1 MSEIM
6 LENNEIQQTIERL
19 NPQQEQAV
27 TAGNGQILVIA
38 GPGSG
43 KTRVLTQRIVYLM
56 RTMGIRPYNI
66 LAVTFTN
73 KAAKE
78 MVTRIEATLGE
89 TVQGSMWIGTF
100 HAVCARILRRE
111 AGALPFDSNFVIMD
125 SDDQLSLI
133 KRIIKDLN
141 IDEKSFKPNALHNAI
156 SNCKNELQF
165 PNDVP
170 RSNYREETLFRVY
183 ERYQRELLAANS
195 LDFDD
200 LLIWTHKLLSDNPQ
214 IRDNYRRRFHHILV
228 DEFQDTNTVQY
239 QLLKLLAGPNG
250 NLFAVGDED
259 QSIYRWRGA
268 DYRNILQFEKDYP
281 NCQKILLEQNYRSV
295 QNVLD
300 AAGSVIDR
308 NKNRT
313 PKKLFSDRGAGEL
326 IGLYEAEDDRDE
338 ARFVADTIQQLIQN
352 GNAKGG
358 DFAVLYRTNAQSRMF
373 EEAFLHR
380 GMSYRLVGAQ
390 RFYGRREVK
399 DMIAY
404 LRLVFNPQDQ
414 ISLNRVINVPTR
426 GIGAKAQENLNLAA
440 YESQKSAGEVLLDL
454 GRLGPESVYWPE
466 MGRSALTLADF
477 GAKLMGWQEQMN
489 NDPSIVNLMDRII
502 RETGYQS
509 WLEADNDGEDDRWD
523 NVEELRNM
531 AYEYE
536 ERGISEFL
544 QNLALVSDQD
554 TVSDN
559 PDCPTLMT
567 LHAVKGLEFNRV
579 FIIGLDDGVLPHS
592 RSFDDPEEMAEERRL
607 FYVGITR
614 AKNSLTLV
622 RAEQRMSYGQIDG
635 MIRSRFLNDIPQ
647 ELIRPLNDRASSRN
661 SRSSSQRASRWEN
674 NPSWS
679 RGVFSAS
686 SSGTSTYTRSNDPI
700 RRTGSAISTKPPVS
714 RSTANDKAETEFHA
728 LDKVRHNSWGEGTVL
743 EAKIEGGDEILT
755 IQFKSVGLKKVIAG
769 MTKLV
774 KLNKPLS

>member
-1 MSEIM
+1 MSEI
-6 LENNEIQQTIERL
+6 LFENNYKPETIEGL

-43 KTRVLTQRIVYLM
+43 TTRVLTQRIVYLM
-56 RTMGIRPYNI
+56 CTMGIRPYHI

-89 TVQGSMWIGTF
+89 NVQGSMWIGTF

-111 AGALPFDSNFVIMD
+111 AGAMPFDSNFVIMD
-125 SDDQLSLI
+125 TDDQLSLI
-133 KRIIKDLN
+133 KRIVKELN

-156 SNCKNELQF
+156 SGAKNELQF
-165 PNDVP
+165 PEDFP
-170 RSNYREETLFRVY
+170 RSNYREETLYRVY
-183 ERYQRELLAANS
+183 ERYQRELLSSNS

-200 LLIWTHKLLSDNPQ
+200 LLLWTHKLLSDNPQ

-239 QLLKLLAGPNG
+239 QLLKLLAGPDG

-281 NCQKILLEQNYRSV
+281 KCQKILLEQNYRSV

-300 AAGSVIDR
+300 AAGGVIDR

-313 PKKLFSDRGAGEL
+313 PKKLFSDRGSGEL

-338 ARFVADTIQQLIQN
+338 ARFVADNIKQLIEN

-358 DFAVLYRTNAQSRMF
+358 DFAVLYRTNAQSRLF
-373 EEAFLHR
+373 EDAFLYR
-380 GMSYRLVGAQ
+380 GMAYRLVGAQ

-399 DMIAY
+399 DIIAY
-404 LRLVFNPQDQ
+404 LRLVFNPHDQ

-426 GIGAKAQENLNLAA
+426 GIGAKAQENLNLTA
-440 YESQKSAGEVLLDL
+440 YESQKSAGEVLLNL
-454 GRLGPESVYWPE
+454 GQLGPESVYWPE
-466 MGRSALTLADF
+466 MGRSALNLADF
-477 GAKLMGWQEQMN
+477 GAKLLGWREQMN
-489 NDPSIVNLMDRII
+489 SDPSIVNLMDRII
-502 RETGYQS
+502 RETGYQA
-509 WLEADNDGEDDRWD
+509 WLEADKEIGEDDRWD
-523 NVEELRNM
+523 NVEELRKM
-531 AYEYE
+531 AYDYE

-554 TVSDN
+554 TVSEN

-579 FIIGLDDGVLPHS
+579 YIIGLDDGILPHS

-622 RAEQRMSYGQIDG
+622 RAEQRMSYGQTES
-635 MIRSRFLNDIPQ
+635 MIRSRFINDIPQ
-647 ELIRPLNDRASSRN
+647 ELIRPLSDRTATRMSRA
-661 SRSSSQRASRWEN
+661 SSQRASRWEN

-679 RGVFSAS
+679 RGLYSAA
-686 SSGTSTYTRSNDPI
+686 SSGTSTYTSSREPI
-700 RRTGSAISTKPPVS
+700 RRTGSTITTKP
-714 RSTANDKAETEFHA
+714 TAAKSEPKEAAQTEFHA
-728 LDKVRHNSWGEGTVL
+728 LDKVRHSSWGEGTVL
-743 EAKIEGGDEILT
+743 ESKIEGNDEIVT

-774 KLNKPLS
+774 KLSKPM

>member
-1 MSEIM
+1 M
-6 LENNEIQQTIERL
+6 ENIERL

-78 MVTRIEATLGE
+78 MVTRIEGTLGE
-89 TVQGSMWIGTF
+89 SVQGSMWIGTF
-100 HAVCARILRRE
+100 HAICARILRRE

-125 SDDQLSLI
+125 TDDQLSLV

-141 IDEKSFKPNALHNAI
+141 IDEKSFRPNALHNAI
-156 SNCKNELQF
+156 SSAKNELQF
-165 PNDVP
+165 PEDFP
-170 RSNYREETLFRVY
+170 RSNYREETVYRVY
-183 ERYQRELLAANS
+183 ERYQRELLASNS

-200 LLIWTHKLLSDNPQ
+200 LLLWTHRLLSENPQ
-214 IRDNYRRRFHHILV
+214 IRENYARRFHHILV

-239 QLLKLLAGPNG
+239 QLLKLLAGSNG

-300 AAGSVIDR
+300 AAGGVIDR

-313 PKKLFSDRGAGEL
+313 PKKLFSDRGSGEL
-326 IGLYEAEDDRDE
+326 IGLYEADDDRDE
-338 ARFVADTIQQLIQN
+338 ARFVADTISQLIQN
-352 GNAKGG
+352 GNARGG

-380 GMSYRLVGAQ
+380 GMAYRLVGAQ

-404 LRLVFNPQDQ
+404 LRLVFNPHDQ
-414 ISLNRVINVPTR
+414 ISLNRIINVPTR
-426 GIGAKAQENLNLAA
+426 GIGAKAQANLNLAA
-440 YESQKSAGEVLLDL
+440 YESQRSAGQVLLDL
-454 GRLGPESVYWPE
+454 GRLGPESVFWPE
-466 MGRSALTLADF
+466 MGRSALGIADF
-477 GAKLMGWQEQMN
+477 GAKLIGWQEQMN
-489 NDPSIVNLMDRII
+489 SDPSIVNLMDRII

-509 WLEADNDGEDDRWD
+509 WLEADSDGDEDRWE
-523 NVEELRNM
+523 NVEELRKM

-554 TVSDN
+554 TVSEN

-579 FIIGLDDGVLPHS
+579 FIIGLDDGILPHS

-614 AKNSLTLV
+614 ARNSLTLV
-622 RAEQRMSYGQIDG
+622 RAEQRMSYGQIDA

-647 ELIRPLNDRASSRN
+647 ELIRPLGDRSASRVSSRG
-661 SRSSSQRASRWEN
+661 SSQRTSRWEN
-674 NPSWS
+674 NPGWS
-679 RGVFSAS
+679 KGVYSAA
-686 SSGTSTYTRSNDPI
+686 SSGTSTYTRSADPI
-700 RRTGSAISTKPPVS
+700 RRTGASISTKPASSAKPAAAEN
-714 RSTANDKAETEFHA
+714 TETEFHA

-743 EAKIEGGDEILT
+743 ESKIEGGDEIVT
-755 IQFKSVGLKKVIAG
+755 IQFKSVGLKKVVAG

-774 KLNKPLS
+774 RLNKPL

>member
-1 MSEIM
+1 M
-6 LENNEIQQTIERL
+6 ENTERL

-56 RTMGIRPYNI
+56 RTMGVRPYNI

-78 MVTRIEATLGE
+78 MVTRIEGTLGE

-125 SDDQLSLI
+125 TDDQQSLI

-141 IDEKSFKPNALHNAI
+141 IDEKSFRPNALHNAI

-165 PNDVP
+165 PNDIA
-170 RSNYREETLFRVY
+170 RSNYREETVYRVY
-183 ERYQRELLAANS
+183 ERYQRELLASNS

-200 LLIWTHKLLSDNPQ
+200 LLLWTHKLLSENPQ

-239 QLLKLLAGPNG
+239 QLLKLLAGPDG

-300 AAGSVIDR
+300 AAGGVIDR

-313 PKKLFSDRGAGEL
+313 PKKLFSDRGSGEL

-338 ARFVADTIQQLIQN
+338 ARFVADTIQQLIRN

-373 EEAFLHR
+373 EEAFLNR
-380 GMSYRLVGAQ
+380 GMAYRLVGAQ

-404 LRLVFNPQDQ
+404 LRLVFNPHDQ

-426 GIGAKAQENLNLAA
+426 GIGAKAQANLNLAA
-440 YESQKSAGEVLLDL
+440 YESQKSTGEVLLEL

-466 MGRSALTLADF
+466 MGRSALPIADF
-477 GAKLMGWQEQMN
+477 GAKLLGWRDQMN
-489 NDPSIVNLMDRII
+489 SDPSIVALMDRII

-509 WLEADNDGEDDRWD
+509 WLEADNDGEEDRWD
-523 NVEELRNM
+523 NIEELRKM

-554 TVSDN
+554 TVSEN

-579 FIIGLDDGVLPHS
+579 FIIGLDDGILPHS

-614 AKNSLTLV
+614 ARNSLTLV
-622 RAEQRMSYGQIDG
+622 RAEQRMSYGQIDV
-635 MIRSRFLNDIPQ
+635 MIRSRFINDIPQ
-647 ELIRPLNDRASSRN
+647 ELIRPLNDNTSP
-661 SRSSSQRASRWEN
+661 RSYRTASQRASRWEN
-674 NPSWS
+674 TPSWS
-679 RGVFSAS
+679 RGMSSAA
-686 SSGTSTYTRSNDPI
+686 SSGTSTYTRSSEPI
-700 RRTGSAISTKPPVS
+700 RRTGSAITTKPPAAKAS
-714 RSTANDKAETEFHA
+714 SKAEVKTEFHA

-743 EAKIEGGDEILT
+743 ESRIEGDDEIVT

-774 KLNKPLS
+774 KLSKPIS

>member
-1 MSEIM
+1 MENSEH
-6 LENNEIQQTIERL
+6 L
-19 NPQQEQAV
+19 NPQQNEAV

-78 MVTRIEATLGE
+78 MVTRIEDSLGE

-125 SDDQLSLI
+125 TDDQLSLI
-133 KRIIKDLN
+133 KRIVKDLN
-141 IDEKSFKPNALHNAI
+141 IDEKSFRPNSLHNEI
-156 SNCKNELQF
+156 SSAKNELRY
-165 PNDVP
+165 PEDMP
-170 RSNYREETLFRVY
+170 RGNYREETVYRVY
-183 ERYQRELLAANS
+183 EKYQKELLESNS
-195 LDFDD
+195 VDFDD
-200 LLIWTHKLLSDNPQ
+200 LLLWTHKLLTDNPQ
-214 IRDNYRRRFHHILV
+214 IRDNYRRRFHHVLV
-228 DEFQDTNTVQY
+228 DEFQDTNMVQY
-239 QLLKLLAGPNG
+239 QMLKLLAGPDG

-268 DYRNILQFEKDYP
+268 DYRNVLQFEKDYP
-281 NCQKILLEQNYRSV
+281 NCQKILLEQNYRST

-300 AAGSVIDR
+300 AAGGVISR

-313 PKKLFSDRGAGEL
+313 PKKLFTDRGSGEL
-326 IGLYEAEDDRDE
+326 INLYEAEDDRDE
-338 ARFVADTIQQLIQN
+338 ARFVADTISDLIHN

-373 EEAFLHR
+373 EEAF
-380 GMSYRLVGAQ
+380 MSRRMAYRLVGAQ

-404 LRLVFNPQDQ
+404 LRLVYNPHDQ
-414 ISLNRVINVPTR
+414 ISLLRVINVPTR
-426 GIGAKAQENLNLAA
+426 GIGAKAVDNLNLAA
-440 YESQKSAGEVLLDL
+440 FETQKSAGEILLDL

-466 MGRSALTLADF
+466 MGRSALPLADF
-477 GAKLMGWQEQMN
+477 GAKLLVWREQMN
-489 NDPSIVNLMDRII
+489 SDPSIVNLMDRII
-502 RETGYQS
+502 RETGYQQ
-509 WLEADNDGEDDRWD
+509 WLEADKDIDQDRWE
-523 NVEELRNM
+523 NVEELRKI
-531 AYEYE
+531 AFDYE
-536 ERGISEFL
+536 ERGLSEFL

-554 TVSDN
+554 TVAES

-579 FIIGLDDGVLPHS
+579 FIIGLDDGILPHS

-614 AKNSLTLV
+614 ARNSLTLV
-622 RAEQRMSYGQIDG
+622 RAEQRYSYGQVDS
-635 MIRSRFLNDIPQ
+635 MIRSRFLNDIPE
-647 ELIRPLNDRASSRN
+647 ELIRDISGKPSRTVRRP
-661 SRSSSQRASRWEN
+661 SASRWEN

-679 RGVFSAS
+679 RGMYSAA
-686 SSGTSTYTRSNDPI
+686 SSGTSTYTRSSEPI
-700 RRTGSAISTKPPVS
+700 RRTGSAISTKPAAGKVTLPSSAKPAQKSDV
-714 RSTANDKAETEFHA
+714 KQEFFP

-743 EAKIEGGDEILT
+743 ESRIEGNDEIVT

-774 KLNKPLS
+774 RLNSH

>member
-1 MSEIM
+1 METY
-6 LENNEIQQTIERL
+6 ENL
-19 NPQQEQAV
+19 NPQQQKAV
-27 TAGNGQILVIA
+27 TAGSGQILVIA

-56 RTMGIRPYNI
+56 RTMGVRPYNI

-78 MVTRIEATLGE
+78 MLTRIEDSLGE

-100 HAVCARILRRE
+100 HSVCARILRRE

-125 SDDQLSLI
+125 TDDQQSLI
-133 KRIIKDLN
+133 KRIVRDLN
-141 IDEKSFKPNALHNAI
+141 IDEKTFRPNALHNAI
-156 SNCKNELQF
+156 SAAKNELQF
-165 PNDVP
+165 PGDMP
-170 RSNYREETLFRVY
+170 RSNYREETVYRVY
-183 ERYQRELLAANS
+183 EKYQKELLESNS
-195 LDFDD
+195 VDFDD
-200 LLIWTHKLLSDNPQ
+200 LLLWTHKLLTDNPQ
-214 IRDNYRRRFHHILV
+214 IRENYGRRFHHILV

-239 QLLKLLAGPNG
+239 QLLKLLASVNG

-281 NCQKILLEQNYRSV
+281 NCEKILLEQNYRSV

-300 AAGSVIDR
+300 AAGGVIDR

-313 PKKLFSDRGAGEL
+313 PKKLFSDRGSGEL

-338 ARFVADTIQQLIQN
+338 ARFVADTIREMVRN

-358 DFAVLYRTNAQSRMF
+358 DFAVLYRTNAQSRLF
-373 EEAFLHR
+373 EDAFLYR
-380 GMSYRLVGAQ
+380 GMAYRLVGAQ

-399 DMIAY
+399 DIIAY
-404 LRLVFNPQDQ
+404 LRLTFNPHDQ
-414 ISLNRVINVPTR
+414 ISLTRIINVPTR
-426 GIGAKAQENLNLAA
+426 GIGAKAVANLNLAA
-440 YESQKSAGEVLLDL
+440 FETQRSAGEILLDL

-466 MGRSALTLADF
+466 MGRSALPIADF
-477 GAKLMGWQEQMN
+477 GAKLLGWQEQMN
-489 NDPSIVNLMDRII
+489 SDPSIVNLMDRII
-502 RETGYQS
+502 RETGYQA
-509 WLEADNDGEDDRWD
+509 WLEADSEKDDDRWE

-531 AYEYE
+531 AFEYE
-536 ERGISEFL
+536 ERGLSDFL

-554 TVSDN
+554 TVAEN

-567 LHAVKGLEFNRV
+567 LHAVKGLEFSRV
-579 FIIGLDDGVLPHS
+579 FIIGLDDGILPHS

-622 RAEQRMSYGQIDG
+622 RAEQRFSYGEVNS
-635 MIRSRFLNDIPQ
+635 MIRSRFIDDIPQ
-647 ELIRPLNDRASSRN
+647 ELIRDLSGRSSARV
-661 SRSSSQRASRWEN
+661 SRSSFHSASRWEN

-679 RGVFSAS
+679 RGVFSAA
-686 SSGTSTYTRSNDPI
+686 SSGTSTYTRSSEPI
-700 RRTGSAISTKPPVS
+700 RRTGSVISSGSGTSK
-714 RSTANDKAETEFHA
+714 TAAASSGRTAPKEDVKLEFHP

-743 EAKIEGGDEILT
+743 ESKIDGGDEVVT

-774 KLNKPLS
+774 KLSKPID